1 MTKKEYVKIEA
12 KLEEMGLKLPPVG
25 SSYTSPQTG
34 PPVPVVVRNGIAY
47 VSGHSARAI
56 DGKGAAPKGAVPS
69 KVSPDDA
76 REAAKGAGLTILTQ
90 LKEELGD
97 LDRISKWLYVAGM
110 VNADPG
116 FDRTSYVM
124 SGFSEF
130 IIELFGPEIGNHARS
145 AAGHSTLAGNSCV
158 IVAAWVEIDGASS
171 S

>member
-1 MTKKEYVKIEA
+1 MKIEA
-12 KLEEMGLKLPPVG
+12 KLEEMGLTLPPVG
-25 SSYTSPQTG
+25 TYASPQTG

-47 VSGHSARAI
+47 VSGHSSRAI

-116 FDRTSYVM
+116 FDRTSYVIG
-124 SGFSEF
+124 GFSEF

-158 IVAAWVEIDGASS
+158 IVAAWVEVDGHDTE
-171 S
+171 